1 MHLNGNSPP
10 TFPTQ
15 HLILCTCTCI
25 LYIETYPKL
34 CINFTYMYLFP
45 LDMSCSSDSD
55 ELKLRLSLLPPW
67 AQKQMLS
74 RPSVAQS
81 VSSATAAASSATGGG
96 GRGGAQPHPRATV
109 TDTGE
114 TAAPL
119 EGKWAQVSGTRH
131 LCTIYVRVLVHGPH
145 SE

>member
-1 MHLNGNSPP
+1 MHV
-10 TFPTQ
+10 
-15 HLILCTCTCI
+15 CI
-25 LYIETYPKL
+25 FYIETYPKL

-45 LDMSCSSDSD
+45 LDVGCSSDSD

-96 GRGGAQPHPRATV
+96 GRGGAQPHPPATAA
-109 TDTGE
+109 DTGE

-119 EGKWAQVSGTRH
+119 EGKWAQV
-131 LCTIYVRVLVHGPH
+131 PH